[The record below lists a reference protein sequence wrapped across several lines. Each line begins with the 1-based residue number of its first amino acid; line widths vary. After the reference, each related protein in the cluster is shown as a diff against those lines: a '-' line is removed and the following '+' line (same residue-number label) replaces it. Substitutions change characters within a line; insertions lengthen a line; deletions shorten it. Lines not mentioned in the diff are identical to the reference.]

1 MSKRKLIKAVTTG
14 AAFVAVLVTGMSV
27 VPSRGR
33 ADDKNDNNAAQDEKQ
48 MIQTGLTVAATSGIH
63 LNMVGKD
70 PDMVG
75 LGSYLVNVAG
85 DCNGCHTADPSV
97 EFTPQGNPYL
107 LMPPNGPFTGIKK
120 INPAAYLGGGS
131 DFGVFPSPGGTVH
144 IISRNL
150 TPGKSRIPELDHT
163 LSQFTEILR
172 TGIDLDKVHPNCNL
186 KTNPPITTNCLL
198 GLPGFNPPGVPPF
211 DGSKL
216 QVMPWTAFQNMTDR
230 QITAIYTYLST
241 IPCLEGGPGER
252 PGRCN

>member
-85 DCNGCHTADPSV
+85 D
-97 EFTPQGNPYL
+97 
-107 LMPPNGPFTGIKK
+107 
-120 INPAAYLGGGS
+120 
-131 DFGVFPSPGGTVH
+131 
-144 IISRNL
+144 
-150 TPGKSRIPELDHT
+150 
-163 LSQFTEILR
+163 
-172 TGIDLDKVHPNCNL
+172 
-186 KTNPPITTNCLL
+186 
-198 GLPGFNPPGVPPF
+198 
-211 DGSKL
+211 
-216 QVMPWTAFQNMTDR
+216 
-230 QITAIYTYLST
+230 
-241 IPCLEGGPGER
+241 
-252 PGRCN
+252 